1 MTPRARTTA
10 VAEGADGPPFISDL
24 GGWNRV
30 LVMHMHV
37 AAFALTL
44 VPNGDG
50 TYRLPRADPGIGGD
64 EFCPIPIDPL
74 FLIGAPIGQYHCPY
88 CGSMILAGMP
98 HLDYT
103 DA

>member
-1 MTPRARTTA
+1 MAM
-10 VAEGADGPPFISDL
+10 GADEPLFITPDRL
-24 GGWNRV
+24 
-30 LVMHMHV
+30 LVAYLHI

-50 TYRLPRADPGIGGD
+50 TYRLPRADPGIGGE

-74 FLIGAPIGQYHCPY
+74 FLIGQPLGMYHCPY
-88 CGSMILAGMP
+88 CGSMVVAGAP
-98 HLDYT
+98 HPDYT